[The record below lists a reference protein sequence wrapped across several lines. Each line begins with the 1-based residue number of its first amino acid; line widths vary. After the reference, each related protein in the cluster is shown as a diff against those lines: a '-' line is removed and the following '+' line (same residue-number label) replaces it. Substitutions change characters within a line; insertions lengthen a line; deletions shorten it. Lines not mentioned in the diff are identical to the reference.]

1 MKQEEYRYAIE
12 ELDFW
17 RGVEKKEEKNK
28 ISLDNVYNSLLY
40 RTMIDGYSLFFDSS
54 GNSLGKV
61 KIWQVMRI
69 LNMAKVLYNL
79 ISEIIKHFKNDR

>member
-17 RGVEKKEEKNK
+17 RGVEQKQEVK
-28 ISLDNVYNSLLY
+28 SGLDGVYNSLFY
-40 RTMIDGYSLFFDSS
+40 RTMIDGYSLFFDKS

>member
-1 MKQEEYRYAIE
+1 
-12 ELDFW
+12 
-17 RGVEKKEEKNK
+17 
-28 ISLDNVYNSLLY
+28 
-40 RTMIDGYSLFFDSS
+40 MIDGYSLFFDKS

>member
-17 RGVEKKEEKNK
+17 RGVEQKQEVK
-28 ISLDNVYNSLLY
+28 SGLDGVYNSLLY
-40 RTMIDGYSLFFDSS
+40 RTMMEGYGLFFDKS

>member
-17 RGVEKKEEKNK
+17 RGVEQKQEVK
-28 ISLDNVYNSLLY
+28 SGLDGVYNSLFY
-40 RTMIDGYSLFFDSS
+40 RTMIDGYSLFFDKS

-79 ISEIIKHFKNDR
+79 ISEIIKHLKNDR

>member
-17 RGVEKKEEKNK
+17 RGVEKKEEKNT